1 MQKDF
6 SIVVLRLARLV
17 SFRFLVFS
25 FVLASL
31 LGFCFL
37 VLRHLYFFVRVL
49 VFCVLTPA
57 LTHLHNDFN
66 PVLQHRQGFCHT
78 KFFL

>member
-37 VLRHLYFFVRVL
+37 VLRHLNFFVRVL
-49 VFCVLTPA
+49 VFV
-57 LTHLHNDFN
+57 F
-66 PVLQHRQGFCHT
+66 
-78 KFFL
+78 